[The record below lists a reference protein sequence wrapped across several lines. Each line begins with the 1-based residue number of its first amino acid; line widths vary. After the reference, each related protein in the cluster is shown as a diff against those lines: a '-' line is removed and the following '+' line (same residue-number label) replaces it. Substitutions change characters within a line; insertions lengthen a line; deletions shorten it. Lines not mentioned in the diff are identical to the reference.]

1 MDFKSLINKID
12 SLDIP
17 ATSIAAPEL
26 PKAVQLNEDAELRV
40 LAGTS
45 SYVAEAKKAKEEKK
59 EKSVEEGFDDNAK
72 PGDTFKTKTG
82 VATKTKT
89 GLKHERSYEKEKD
102 EDDEDAPKSKKAK
115 KESID
120 SEAFKN
126 KFAKMVE
133 AAKPDFLDIDKDGNK
148 KESMKK
154 AAKEKKA
161 KPDYSKAMDKMF
173 GGNAEELTKNLTI
186 KKKTNEAEEEKR
198 APAKKTTRTVD
209 LPSGAKGKITKVQ
222 GWQSQ
227 KAEKDAD
234 KDSKKNESKMMPKGK
249 KRPVKESV
257 EQKLTF
263 KQMVQL
269 VQESGGQQQI
279 DPIDTELF
287 NWATR
292 VAKNKLGEGMQ
303 AELYAGLIY
312 ERNGGVFQMYDIL
325 SESNFAWDKDDF
337 PKKKDRGP
345 RDDGQDELARREKV
359 LGKGGLGKGRE
370 GGREYKEKDK
380 YGDMYKIGGPK
391 GKLPE
396 DFDDVEDMEIDDVVS
411 KLENAG
417 AALAN
422 AGNKLL
428 ALSEKD
434 IDAATASDDG
444 FAIIARALKQI
455 SGDYN
460 LQQLITTSASESTE
474 SDSDEDEEDED
485 DYETRYHDQ
494 TTWRSGTDWDDHRER

>member
-120 SEAFKN
+120 PEAFKN
-126 KFAKMVE
+126 KFDKMVE

-148 KESMKK
+148 KEPMKK

-325 SESNFAWDKDDF
+325 SESNFAWDKDD
-337 PKKKDRGP
+337 
-345 RDDGQDELARREKV
+345 
-359 LGKGGLGKGRE
+359 
-370 GGREYKEKDK
+370 
-380 YGDMYKIGGPK
+380 
-391 GKLPE
+391 
-396 DFDDVEDMEIDDVVS
+396 VEDMEIDDVVS